1 MVILFPEE
9 IIFRERCAAMSS
21 AGPGILSEV
30 VHAATVR
37 RLCLYALVGAGLFS
51 VIFLLHFFRPEYDP
65 ITRFLS
71 EYAVTDPF
79 LTGGAMVALALGS
92 MALIR
97 ALSLAL
103 PDEHRSRVGMLLL
116 WTYAICF
123 PA

>member
-1 MVILFPEE
+1 
-9 IIFRERCAAMSS
+9 MSS